1 VKVLVVGASGF
12 IGARLADAFAAGGHE
27 VRCASR
33 NGADRRGCDSGLRL
47 DYTSLPALEQLTQM
61 VAGCEV
67 VINAVGILRARGKQ
81 TFDAL
86 HTTGP
91 QALFRACA
99 LAGVRRVI
107 QISALGADAAA
118 VSQYHRSKRAADRY
132 LMDQPLDWAVVQPSL
147 VYGAGG
153 TSAALFDALASL
165 PVLPLPGRG
174 QQRVQPV
181 HIDDLVAAVL
191 RLAESPATLRCV
203 LSVVGPEAMT
213 LREFLGELR
222 SQFGRPPA
230 LAIPVPLPLVR
241 LGARMAG
248 VLPGSMLDAET
259 LAMLERGNT
268 GDPGPLAGLLGRQPR
283 PVREFIAPAERS
295 LRSTTAAL
303 RWLLPLLRISVA
315 IMWFIAAIVSMG
327 PHPTERSTA
336 LLTGIGIPAALA
348 DEVLMAAIGVNL
360 TLGILT
366 LLPRRPTW
374 LWSAQ
379 ILTVL
384 GYTAIISWRLPEL
397 WLEPFGPVAKN
408 IPILVLLLLLRQLER
423 RS

>member
-1 VKVLVVGASGF
+1 MVVGATGF
-12 IGARLADAFAAGGHE
+12 IGARLVDAFAAAGHD

-33 NGADRRGCDSGLRL
+33 NSADRRGCDSSLRL
-47 DYTSLPALEQLTQM
+47 DYTSLPTLGQLTQM

-67 VINAVGILRARGKQ
+67 VINAVGILRERGRQ
-81 TFDAL
+81 TFEAL
-86 HTTGP
+86 HAAGP

-107 QISALGADAAA
+107 QISALGADGAA
-118 VSQYHRSKRAADRY
+118 VSDYHRSKHAADRA

-165 PVLPLPGRG
+165 PVLPLPGDGR
-174 QQRVQPV
+174 QLVQPV

-191 RLAESPATLRCV
+191 RLAESPATLHCV
-203 LSVVGPEAMT
+203 LPVVGPQSMT
-213 LREFLGELR
+213 LREFLGALR
-222 SQFGRPPA
+222 LLLGHRPTLP
-230 LAIPVPLPLVR
+230 IPVPLPLVR
-241 LGARMAG
+241 LGARLAT
-248 VLPGSMLDAET
+248 VLPGSLLDAET

-268 GDPGPLAGLLGRQPR
+268 GDPSTLTSLLGRKPR
-283 PVREFIAPAERS
+283 PVREFIAPGEHA
-295 LRSTTAAL
+295 LQGTTAAL

-315 IMWFIAAIVSMG
+315 VMWFIAAIVSMG
-327 PHPTERSTA
+327 PHPTEQSIA

-348 DEVLMAAIGVNL
+348 DEVLMVAIGVNL

-366 LLPRRPTW
+366 LLPRRPRW